1 MQNLIETIIH
11 YLVIVSIINII
22 MNGLPIPYLSNRL
35 HQKSFLINFSNRFE
49 YQRKRECAGYATA
62 FFRDKEK
69 TIMYMKY
76 IMKHTKGAYD

>member
-35 HQKSFLINFSNRFE
+35 HQESFLINFSNRFE

-62 FFRDKEK
+62 FVLRHFGINIDGQ
-69 TIMYMKY
+69 T
-76 IMKHTKGAYD
+76 AYNEIPV